1 MKSFLLKALISFTI
15 FFTLGVANVNAE
27 DSKIDE
33 VFENTTTQEEQIK
46 ETKTLEEKKTE
57 EQPTNEVIKTIGAT
71 NEKKTNNI
79 LIILSSGCLLLIS
92 GVLVKE
98 IFKNKKS
105 TNN

>member
-46 ETKTLEEKKTE
+46 ETEIIEKKTE
-57 EQPTNEVIKTIGAT
+57 EQPTDEVIKTIGAT

-98 IFKNKKS
+98 IFKNQKS
-105 TNN
+105 TNI